1 MLRSFVKSNH
11 LLMASRR
18 TLSSVA
24 GEPSTTTTV
33 VLKNISPTTTETS
46 LKAGLSEIN
55 FRKVEIEPGCSIH
68 VRNEA
73 EAMHISS
80 SIASKFNYEGA
91 ISSTTMPSL
100 LLQNLPSSICSD
112 NLKRIFG
119 KYDPKTVR
127 LIGTKSIQVN
137 EVDLLLLL
145 QSVIES
151 CHFVSS
157 RRRYLLEA

>member
-1 MLRSFVKSNH
+1 MLRSIIKSNH

-18 TLSSVA
+18 PLSLVA
-24 GEPSTTTTV
+24 GEPSLTTTV
-33 VLKNISPTTTETS
+33 VLKNISPSTTETS

-73 EAMHISS
+73 EAMHVSS

-91 ISSTTMPSL
+91 ISGTTMPSL

-112 NLKRIFG
+112 HLKKIFG
-119 KYDPKTVR
+119 KFDPKTVR

-137 EVDLLLLL
+137 MDDLT
-145 QSVIES
+145 
-151 CHFVSS
+151 
-157 RRRYLLEA
+157 